1 MLIATNAEVSIVFRL
16 AWLSSSYKHVFIAQ
30 SNLVQNL

>member
-16 AWLSSSYKHVFIAQ
+16 ARLSCSYKRVFMAQ
-30 SNLVQNL
+30 SSLVQNL